1 MACLGGGLTLKHGAH
16 LPPGRHAALAGVLAH
31 GGLQE
36 EHGDATAHKEDDVRY
51 EEGPFTFPQHNGV
64 STIYFKSY
72 IPERPLSILSI

>member
-36 EHGDATAHKEDDVRY
+36 EQGDTTEEEEYEVGDEEHTCPRRHNKKEKR
-51 EEGPFTFPQHNGV
+51 
-64 STIYFKSY
+64 
-72 IPERPLSILSI
+72 